1 MNFTADEI
9 CPEIFWMASL
19 DNFFSRRSAESVPNS
34 HKTFFV
40 CLCFVYVRFFQKP
53 LADHVAKVEVRG
65 WPGHMILNSFM
76 LLLFWRGGWAGARRQ
91 RHCCCSRTW
100 QVMCWTS
107 NYSKVVMPCG
117 FSGSGNN
124 DWRLSSASLRWSH
137 YFRSVVDTHTSSE
150 FESGSW
156 TSCPLKIGL
165 ISNVATTENRGL
177 FQMLPRKTGLISN
190 VASENRAYFKYLPRS
205 HGIISSGMQS
215 WTLFFHLSTFTTF
228 IKSVPNSFTLK

>member
-124 DWRLSSASLRWSH
+124 DWRLSSASLLRWSH
-137 YFRSVVDTHTSSE
+137 YFRSVDTVDTHTSSE
-150 FESGSW
+150 FDLDIRKVDLVPS
-156 TSCPLKIGL
+156 
-165 ISNVATTENRGL
+165 ENRAYFQCCLWKSGL

-190 VASENRAYFKYLPRS
+190 VASENRAYFKCCLGNS
-205 HGIISSGMQS
+205 GLFQIFISE
-215 WTLFFHLSTFTTF
+215 
-228 IKSVPNSFTLK
+228 